1 MRVHS
6 KAADELVFPLAF
18 RIVSRCHLT
27 WSPQG
32 DSAERLLETFDGR
45 HCDRIDHLLMKL
57 RIPFRRREA
66 VLRQQ
71 IWIVQID
78 WWIHNSTS
86 RIDINYFDVF
96 AYRSNIETPGF
107 RILLPPNRKNDF
119 LKW

>member
-1 MRVHS
+1 
-6 KAADELVFPLAF
+6 
-18 RIVSRCHLT
+18 
-27 WSPQG
+27 
-32 DSAERLLETFDGR
+32 
-45 HCDRIDHLLMKL
+45 MKL